1 MVQFL
6 VLVKINFMKKH
17 IILLASCIA
26 LIQAKAQN
34 HEDVFRYSLYNYQGT
49 PRSMATAGAWG
60 AVGADLSSASI
71 NPAGIAL
78 YRRNELVTSMS
89 FNSYSA
95 DASYGTSAYQNS
107 HDYKLGFNIPNI
119 GFVLTQT
126 NPYMGKDAKKGL
138 VAYQLA
144 FGMNR
149 LADFN
154 QNITIVG
161 NTNNNSISDY
171 FAQLAKGKDSS
182 AFFNSDYDNTL
193 YALSRRIGLIQ
204 NTTDGRTYSSIQK
217 LQNDTDYTMLETQ
230 TFNNKGRM
238 YEWYISGGLNFSNL
252 IYLGGSFII
261 QDVNFGSEMSFKE
274 SLTESS
280 VVKNIYESSTVSSSL
295 TTKGSGIG
303 GRIGMILRPTDFLRL
318 GVSYQTPVI
327 LSLKDEYNNSLKA
340 STTDGNTYSQPGDK
354 RVDFFEY
361 RITTP
366 GRFGFQ
372 TAVILPQ
379 FGLFS
384 FDYDLVDYRSGRL
397 AADGTNQAYMLS
409 KNIEVNQKYQ
419 QAANYRAGFEMKA
432 DYMKF
437 RVGYAYLGSPYN
449 PSEVSEANG
458 SRKLYSAGLGF
469 AFDEQVSF
477 DFGMNYI
484 TGKNF
489 SKTYETNQYSATTN
503 FTRILFAMGMSVKF

>member
-1 MVQFL
+1 
-6 VLVKINFMKKH
+6 MKKH

-34 HEDVFRYSLYNYQGT
+34 HEDVFRYSLYNYQGS

-78 YRRNELVTSMS
+78 YRRNEMLASMS

-95 DASYGTSAYQNS
+95 DASYGTTASLDQ

-119 GFVLTQT
+119 GFVLNQT

-138 VAYQLA
+138 VSYQLA

-154 QNITIVG
+154 QNVTIYG
-161 NTNNNSISDY
+161 ETKNNSISDF
-171 FAQLAKGKDSS
+171 FAQQAYGYDS
-182 AFFNSDYDNTL
+182 AALFNSDLNNTL

-204 NTTDGRTYSSIQK
+204 ENKNNPNTYSSIQK
-217 LQNDTDYTMLETQ
+217 LQQDKDYTMAETQ
-230 TFNNKGRM
+230 TIKNKGRM

-261 QDVNFGSEMSFKE
+261 QDVNFSSDMTFSELLKQ
-274 SLTESS
+274 SS
-280 VVKNIYESSTVSSSL
+280 VVNNIYKSSTVNTSH

-303 GRIGMILRPTDFLRL
+303 GRIGMIIRPIDYFRV

-327 LSLKDEYNNSLKA
+327 LNLKDEYYSSLTA
-340 STTDGNTYSQPGDK
+340 ATTDGNTYSQPDEK
-354 RVDFFEY
+354 RTDFFDY

-366 GRFGFQ
+366 GRLGIQ
-372 TAVILPQ
+372 TAVILPKI
-379 FGLFS
+379 GLFS

-397 AADGTNQAYMLS
+397 AADAGSQQLMLS
-409 KNIEVNQKYQ
+409 RNLVVNQKYQ
-419 QAANYRAGFEMKA
+419 QAANYRAGLEIKA

-437 RVGYAYLGSPYN
+437 RLGYAYLGSPYN
-449 PSEVSEANG
+449 PNDVSEANG

-484 TGKNF
+484 KGKNL
-489 SKTYETNQYSATTN
+489 SKTYETNQNSATTN
-503 FTRILFAMGMSVKF
+503 FTRVLFAMGMSVKF